1 VNSATEGQKDSPQ
14 LATTSHASTSKKA
27 THKTDRM
34 IPFLL
39 DGRGGDPFWLLG
51 QRTYMERMGTPW
63 HLPKSPRRSLTG
75 AVIAGQPWCMT
86 VRSIAAAAA
95 TLAVLCGCAPPAEPT
110 NDPSA
115 SPTTTA
121 ASSIPFSLFTHCGI
135 YEIQVQHTFFVA
147 DQPLDDGHG
156 NPPAGWA
163 NPYQPGTISVAGFT
177 AVFHDDTGHA
187 VTFHERPGATSFLR
201 TCS

>member
-1 VNSATEGQKDSPQ
+1 
-14 LATTSHASTSKKA
+14 
-27 THKTDRM
+27 
-34 IPFLL
+34 
-39 DGRGGDPFWLLG
+39 
-51 QRTYMERMGTPW
+51 
-63 HLPKSPRRSLTG
+63 
-75 AVIAGQPWCMT
+75 MT
-86 VRSIAAAAA
+86 VRSIAAAADA
-95 TLAVLCGCAPPAEPT
+95 LAVLSGCAPPAAST

-115 SPTTTA
+115 TPTTTA
-121 ASSIPFSLFTHCGI
+121 ASSIPFSLYTHCGI
-135 YEIQVQHTFFVA
+135 YETQVLHTFFVA

-163 NPYQPGTISVAGFT
+163 NPYQPGTITVAGSK